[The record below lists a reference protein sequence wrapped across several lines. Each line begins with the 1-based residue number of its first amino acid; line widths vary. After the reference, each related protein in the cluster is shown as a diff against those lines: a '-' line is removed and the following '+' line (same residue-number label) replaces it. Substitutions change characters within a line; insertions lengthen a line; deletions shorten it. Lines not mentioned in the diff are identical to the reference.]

1 MIRHRAP
8 VAPTEDALADSFRIA
23 RHPAQCGSRAEL
35 GKLRADFVLSS
46 AFLGHAPRFPY
57 NSIALIADSK
67 LRTKGEGSAELQ
79 SMATRQVEPSI
90 DEYLRKRLMPVEGTI
105 PQLAGIDMYGNS
117 IPAGP
122 VGGDLF
128 EYINFQQRYNIDAR
142 IARALKLSKEYLEPV
157 LKGQTLR
164 NSVDAHVEWLKSKP
178 GYTDAVAA
186 EYRRAKRSE
195 QLRIAEDLQ
204 ELDTTAGVL
213 LVDAQGHGIISAKI
227 ASTVHDT
234 FHALMLSEL
243 DRNGKTT
250 PEMFE
255 KINLRLAQSVT
266 ARNALGW
273 DKDDNSRE
281 IATMLYGEVRSNG
294 HFRFVNFG
302 HPPPLVFSAEYERF
316 MEIGKARM
324 VQFLP
329 LGLAIPEDNPDRNRY
344 LSMAPRT
351 RKMDS
356 SDVAEITL
364 MSPGDILFLYTDGVY
379 DGSDEQDRI
388 QIERVIREHRDDSAK
403 DICNA
408 ILTHALKQDDYLKQI
423 SEQDRIDDK
432 TAFVIK
438 RR

>member
-1 MIRHRAP
+1 M
-8 VAPTEDALADSFRIA
+8 PTPQID
-23 RHPAQCGSRAEL
+23 
-35 GKLRADFVLSS
+35 
-46 AFLGHAPRFPY
+46 
-57 NSIALIADSK
+57 
-67 LRTKGEGSAELQ
+67 
-79 SMATRQVEPSI
+79 PSI
-90 DEYLRKRLMPVEGTI
+90 DEYLRKRLMPVEGAI
-105 PQLAGIDMYGNS
+105 PHLAGIDMYGNS
-117 IPAGP
+117 IPAGI

-142 IARALKLSKEYLEPV
+142 IARALKLSTGYLEP
-157 LKGQTLR
+157 LPEGRTPR
-164 NSVDAHVEWLKSKP
+164 NSVDDHVQWLESRP
-178 GYTDAVAA
+178 GHNDAVAA
-186 EYRRAKRSE
+186 EYRRAKSSE

-204 ELDTTAGVL
+204 ELNTTAGVL

-234 FHALMLSEL
+234 FHAFMLSEL

-250 PEMFE
+250 PDMFE

-281 IATMLYGEVRSNG
+281 IATMLYGEIRPSG

-324 VQFLP
+324 AQFLA
-329 LGLAIPEDNPDRNRY
+329 LGLAIPEDHPDRNKY

-351 RKMDS
+351 HKMDS

-364 MSPGDILFLYTDGVY
+364 MSPGDILFLYSDGVY
-379 DGSDEQDRI
+379 DGSDEQDRL
-388 QIERVIREHRDDSAK
+388 QIERAIREQKDEPAK
-403 DICNA
+403 EIQN
-408 ILTHALKQDDYLKQI
+408 TTRQG
-423 SEQDRIDDK
+423 E
-432 TAFVIK
+432 
-438 RR
+438 